1 MQLFLSISEMVND
14 QANLLNEW
22 RERDENV
29 RGESDLLKLYR
40 KLPLVLSV
48 VDEDLLE
55 RSVVGLLPDQPV
67 ERPDQDHRI
76 NDRAVEV
83 GVDLVKNPERAG
95 CQVD

>member
-1 MQLFLSISEMVND
+1 MRLFLSISEMVND

-67 ERPDQDHRI
+67 ERPDQDDRI

>member
-1 MQLFLSISEMVND
+1 MRLFLSISEMVND

-29 RGESDLLKLYR
+29 RGESDLLELYR
-40 KLPLVLSV
+40 KLPLILSV

-55 RSVVGLLPDQPV
+55 RSVVGLLSDQPV
-67 ERPDQDHRI
+67 ERPDQDDRI

>member
-1 MQLFLSISEMVND
+1 MQLFYSEMVND

-29 RGESDLLKLYR
+29 RRESDLLKLYR

-55 RSVVGLLPDQPV
+55 RSVVGLLSDQPV